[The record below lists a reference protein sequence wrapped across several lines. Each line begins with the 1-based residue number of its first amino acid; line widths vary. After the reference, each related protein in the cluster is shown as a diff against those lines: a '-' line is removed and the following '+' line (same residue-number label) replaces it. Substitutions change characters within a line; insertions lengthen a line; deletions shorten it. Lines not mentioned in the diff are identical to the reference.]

1 MTGRRA
7 TLARMQLRELSRRRG
22 VLALLVGLPLAWYGS
37 ATAGGLD
44 YAIGSGMLGVGWCI
58 GTIALFTVLGARAI
72 DLRLVC
78 AGLHPWEV
86 ISGRL
91 VPLLGT
97 ALALA
102 AFFTAVMTLGS
113 RPDRPA
119 TVALAITLTAVVAVG
134 TGLLVAAVVPRELEG
149 TLLLIAIVGIQVGI
163 PGRIDLFMPLYAPL
177 RLTDPDQPT
186 APALPLTLHAAG
198 YALMLTGVAMLL
210 WYRRIRLAPAGGQ
223 PATDSSAKLP

>member
-7 TLARMQLRELSRRRG
+7 TLARMQFRELSRRRG
-22 VLALLVGLPLAWYGS
+22 VLVLLVGLPLAWYAS
-37 ATAGGLD
+37 AVAGGLS
-44 YAIGSGMLGVGWCI
+44 YAVGSGMLGVGWCI

-72 DLRLVC
+72 DPRLVC

-91 VPLLGT
+91 APLLGS

-134 TGLLVAAVVPRELEG
+134 IGLLVAALVPRELEG
-149 TLLLIAIVGIQVGI
+149 TLLLIMIVGIQVGI
-163 PGRIDLFMPLYAPL
+163 PRIDLFMPLYAPL
-177 RLTDPDQPT
+177 WLTDPDRPT
-186 APALPLTLHAAG
+186 APALPLTLHALG
-198 YALMLTGVAMLL
+198 YALALTAVAMLV
-210 WYRRIRLAPAGGQ
+210 WYRRIRLAPDGGGRD
-223 PATDSSAKLP
+223 AA